1 MTKVLIKG
9 NNAVVRA
16 ALLAG
21 CRNYF
26 GYPITPAS
34 EIAEGSALLFPK
46 VGGIFLQAESE
57 IGAINMLYGA
67 ASSGIRCMTASSS
80 PGISLKME
88 GISYL
93 AGSELPCVIVD
104 ITRGGPGLG
113 NIAPEQ
119 SDYNQIVKGGG
130 HGNYRLIVLAPNSAQ
145 EMCDLTMLAFE
156 LADKYRNP
164 TIIMADG
171 TIGQMM
177 EPVEFPQPVTT
188 FPKKDWAVKA
198 TPETRE
204 NLITSIELDP
214 DRLEVHNQKLQK
226 KYAIIEEKEVRCD
239 EYRSDDAEIIL
250 IGFGIVSRILQ
261 TVVDELRSEGI
272 AVGLLRPVTLFP
284 FPRKIIESYAQ
295 KKNISFFNVFELNNG
310 QMVDDVRLAVN
321 GIKPVHFYGRM
332 GGNMPTV
339 KEVTGEIMKN
349 MRQS

>member
-1 MTKVLIKG
+1 MKKVLIKG
-9 NNAVVRA
+9 NNAVVRG

-21 CRNYF
+21 CRNFF

-46 VGGIFLQAESE
+46 VGGVFLQAESE

-67 ASSGIRCMTASSS
+67 ASSGTRCMTASSS

-130 HGNYRLIVLAPNSAQ
+130 HGNYKLIVLAPNSAQ

-164 TIIMADG
+164 TVIMADG

-177 EPVEFPQPVTT
+177 EPVEFPPPVTT

-204 NLITSIELDP
+204 NLISSIELDP
-214 DRLEVHNQKLQK
+214 DRLEVHNEKLQK
-226 KYAIIEEKEVRCD
+226 KYAIIEEKEVRCE
-239 EYRSDDAEIIL
+239 EYRSDDAEIL
-250 IGFGIVSRILQ
+250 LCGFGIVSRLLQ
-261 TVVDELRSEGI
+261 SVVDEMRAEGI
-272 AVGLLRPVTLFP
+272 PVGLIRPITLFP
-284 FPRKIIESYAQ
+284 FPKKIIDHYAG
-295 KKNISFFNVFELNNG
+295 KKNIRFFNVFELNNG
-310 QMVDDVRLAVN
+310 QMADDVKLVVN
-321 GIKPVHFYGRM
+321 GRKPVHFYGRM
-332 GGNMPTV
+332 GGNLPTI
-339 KEVTGEIMKN
+339 KEITGVIMKN